1 MDKNLIPTNWGK
13 RGNIISVI
21 GVGGGGGNAV
31 SFMYSQGIKDVDFVI
46 CNTDRQAL
54 ENSPV
59 PVKIQLGEITTKGL
73 GAGTDFNVGRKAAQE
88 SIEEIGRIFHEDT
101 EMAFITCGMGGG
113 TGTGA
118 APIIAQ
124 VAKEKGLL
132 TVGVVTIPFRDE
144 GVEALYRAGE
154 GIKELS
160 KHVDSILVIDN
171 QKLYNL
177 FGKLNV
183 FSAFPKADEVLAT
196 AVKSIAEI
204 ITSTGYINADFA
216 DVKKV
221 MQNSGMAI
229 MGIGV
234 ASGPERAIQAVEQAF
249 NSPLLNDLNLGNVK
263 NALVNI
269 TTSSEESK
277 AATMEELSQIM
288 DYIKNYTGEMS
299 NFKRGIVRDD
309 NIGDSISVTIVATGF
324 NLTELPAVD
333 PSTVQKGSRIDV
345 KYTPDSFKNRKRGL
359 PLPSTN
365 ELNVT
370 KVRITGTPALIT
382 EDPHRIEELESEPS
396 YIRREQMINIRKET
410 APEVVPD
417 NGDEVET
424 EVKEEAE
431 EV

>member
-1 MDKNLIPTNWGK
+1 MDKNLIPKNWEK
-13 RGNIISVI
+13 RGNIISVV

-31 SFMYSQGIKDVDFVI
+31 SYMYSQGIKDVDFVI

-54 ENSPV
+54 EMSPV
-59 PVKIQLGEITTKGL
+59 PAKLQLGEITTKGL

-88 SIEEIGRIFHEDT
+88 SIEEIGKIFSEDT

-144 GVEALYRAGE
+144 GAEALYRAGE

-160 KHVDSILVIDN
+160 KHVDSLLVIDN
-171 QKLYNL
+171 QKLYKL
-177 FGKLNV
+177 FGDLNV

-204 ITSTGYINADFA
+204 ITCTGYINADFA

-234 ASGPERAIQAVEQAF
+234 ASGPERAVQAVEQAF

-269 TTSSEESK
+269 TTSSEEGK
-277 AATMEELSQIM
+277 ALTMEELSQIM
-288 DYIKNYTGEMS
+288 DYIKTYTGEMS
-299 NFKRGIVRDD
+299 NYKRGIVRDD
-309 NIGDSISVTIVATGF
+309 NMNDSLSVTIVATGF

-333 PSTVQKGSRIDV
+333 PATVQKGSRIDV
-345 KYTPDSFKNRKRGL
+345 KYTSGTFKNRKRGL
-359 PLPSTN
+359 PLLTNN
-365 ELNVT
+365 ELIVNKARVT
-370 KVRITGTPALIT
+370 GVPALIT
-382 EDPHRIEELESEPS
+382 EDPRRLDELESQPA
-396 YIRREQMINIRKET
+396 YVRRELMLNSQKESQKET
-410 APEVVPD
+410 S
-417 NGDEVET
+417 
-424 EVKEEAE
+424 EEA
-431 EV
+431 

>member
-1 MDKNLIPTNWGK
+1 MDQNLIPKNWEK
-13 RGNIISVI
+13 RGNIIAVV

-31 SFMYSQGIKDVDFVI
+31 SYMYSQGIKDVDFVI

-54 ENSPV
+54 ESSPV
-59 PVKIQLGEITTKGL
+59 PTKIQLGELTTKGL

-88 SIEEIGRIFHEDT
+88 SVDEIAQIFNEDT

-132 TVGVVTIPFRDE
+132 TVGVVTVPFRDE
-144 GVEALYRAGE
+144 GTEALYRAGE

-171 QKLYNL
+171 QKLYKL
-177 FGKLNV
+177 FGNLNV

-196 AVKSIAEI
+196 AVKSIADI
-204 ITSTGYINADFA
+204 ITCTGYINADFA

-234 ASGPERAIQAVEQAF
+234 ASGADRAVNAVEQAF
-249 NSPLLNDLNLGNVK
+249 NSPLLNDINLSNVK

-269 TTSSEESK
+269 TTSSQEGK

-288 DYIKNYTGEMS
+288 DYIKSKTGEMS
-299 NFKRGIVRDD
+299 NFKRGIVKDD
-309 NIGDSISVTIVATGF
+309 NMDENISVTIVATGF
-324 NLTELPAVD
+324 NLTELPVVD
-333 PSTVQKGSRIDV
+333 PANVQKGNRIDV
-345 KYTPDSFKNRKRGL
+345 KYVAETFKNRKRGL
-359 PLPSTN
+359 PLPGNN
-365 ELNVT
+365 ELIVNKARVT
-370 KVRITGTPALIT
+370 GVPALIT
-382 EDPHRIEELESEPS
+382 EDAGRLSELEAQPS
-396 YIRREQMINIRKET
+396 YVRREQMLNKT
-410 APEVVPD
+410 D
-417 NGDEVET
+417 L
-424 EVKEEAE
+424 EA
-431 EV
+431 

>member
-1 MDKNLIPTNWGK
+1 MDKNLIPKNWEK

-54 ENSPV
+54 DNSPV
-59 PVKIQLGEITTKGL
+59 PVRIQLGELTTKGL

-88 SIEEIGRIFHEDT
+88 SIEEIGKVFSDDS

-118 APIIAQ
+118 APVIAQ

-144 GVEALYRAGE
+144 GTEALYRAGE

-177 FGKLNV
+177 FGNLNV

-229 MGIGV
+229 MGIGK
-234 ASGPERAIQAVEQAF
+234 ANGPDRAVQAVEQAF

-269 TTSSEESK
+269 TTSSQEGE

-299 NFKRGIVRDD
+299 NFKRGIVKDD
-309 NIGDSISVTIVATGF
+309 SIGDSISVTIVATGF
-324 NLTELPAVD
+324 NLTELPVVD
-333 PSTVQKGSRIDV
+333 PSMVQKGSRIDV
-345 KYTPDSFKNRKRGL
+345 KFSSDSFKSRKRGL

-370 KVRITGTPALIT
+370 KARMSGIPALVT
-382 EDPHRIEELESEPS
+382 EDPHRIEELESETA
-396 YIRREQMINIRKET
+396 YVRREQMLNSPKEV
-410 APEVVPD
+410 AA
-417 NGDEVET
+417 VET
-424 EVKEEAE
+424 PAETQETEE
-431 EV
+431 EVQ